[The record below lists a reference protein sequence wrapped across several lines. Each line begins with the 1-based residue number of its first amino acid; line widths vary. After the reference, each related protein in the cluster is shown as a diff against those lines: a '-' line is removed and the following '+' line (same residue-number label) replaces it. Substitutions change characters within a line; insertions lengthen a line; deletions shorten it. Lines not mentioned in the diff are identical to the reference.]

1 MSLKLVAVRM
11 PETMHT
17 YLKCKAAVEKTT
29 IQELFNTILSEY
41 QAKDE
46 QYQAQLK
53 QAVTDSLN
61 ALAELTEKEQEVS
74 HGV

>member
-1 MSLKLVAVRM
+1 MSLKLVAVRI

-17 YLKCKAAVEKTT
+17 YLKCRAAVEKTT
-29 IQELFNTILSEY
+29 IQDMMNAALSEY

-46 QYQAQLK
+46 QYQAKLK